1 MQEKN
6 ILIDNYSSAV
16 KVYNDVCSISSKLAY
31 LQYNLRAMRKIL
43 LDQGFI
49 VSFTDKMKR
58 SIDTLYSEI
67 QVLKES
73 SFELRNSYEALT
85 RYYSSVQYILGSSR
99 LGGYDF

>member
-1 MQEKN
+1 
-6 ILIDNYSSAV
+6 
-16 KVYNDVCSISSKLAY
+16 
-31 LQYNLRAMRKIL
+31 MRKIL